1 MTSVTDPETM
11 NVDELPGIWTPV
23 QWDMSEDERLMELE
37 EQATASLLQAVDVP
51 EAILRMLL
59 NETEIEQAFDP
70 PPGYD
75 PELQGDWD
83 ADLITFCFKRPIKLK
98 KTERE
103 QDYLLIEY
111 DLQDSGKW
119 LIEIRPE
126 QISLERI

>member
-37 EQATASLLQAVDVP
+37 AQATASLLQAVDVP

-59 NETEIEQAFDP
+59 NETVIERTYDP

-75 PELQGDWD
+75 PELQGEWD

-98 KTERE
+98 RTERNR
-103 QDYLLIEY
+103 DFLVVEY

-119 LIEIRPE
+119 VLEIEPE
-126 QISLERI
+126 RVTLQRI